1 MYKALTAPNYNIFD
15 PAIRADPYGVYGALR
30 EEALVFQNPMLGM
43 WMANGYDEVQ
53 QVLRD
58 HAHLSSEWIGLGQLG
73 DVLQAPTMLFSD
85 PPVHERLRQV
95 VAPMFTTRAVST
107 MADRI
112 TLVTEELL
120 SDLRLG
126 EPFDIVGQL
135 AYPLPVIVIA
145 EMLGVPPGD
154 RDQFKEWS
162 DTVIGFNGMA
172 DPENTERNRSVVE
185 DLIAYLRAQI
195 VFRTEHPGDDLISR
209 LIAANESGTVS
220 EAELLAACV
229 LLLVAGN
236 ETTTNLLANMVL
248 AFTRF
253 PEQYEIL
260 SADRSLIANAVEE
273 ALRFDPPVQA
283 VPRLA
288 TSEIEIGGVF
298 IPAGHMVFAMNAGAN
313 RDPGVFENPDVFDIR
328 RANASRNLSFGFGI
342 HHCIGASLARLEA
355 RIMLELLLDRVEVFT
370 LADPSADLGY
380 GPNFFLRGLTD
391 LKVIAR

>member
-1 MYKALTAPNYNIFD
+1 MPNALTTPNYNIFD

-30 EEALVFQNPMLGM
+30 EEAMVFQNPMLGM

-73 DVLQAPTMLFSD
+73 EVLQAPTMLFSD
-85 PPVHERLRQV
+85 PPTHERLRQV

-107 MADRI
+107 MTERI
-112 TLVTEELL
+112 RLVTEELL
-120 SDLRLG
+120 GELRLA
-126 EPFDIVGQL
+126 EPFDIVAQL

-145 EMLGVPPGD
+145 EMLGVPPDD

-162 DTVIGFNGMA
+162 DAVIGFNGMA

-185 DLIAYLRAQI
+185 ELIAYLRAQI

-209 LIAANESGTVS
+209 LIEANESGTVS

-253 PEQYEIL
+253 PEQYAIL
-260 SADRSLIANAVEE
+260 RGDRSLIANAVEE

-288 TSEIEIGGVF
+288 TSEIEIGGVH

-355 RIMLELLLDRVEVFT
+355 RIMLELLLDRVESFT
-370 LADPSADLGY
+370 LAEPSADLGY

-391 LKVIAR
+391 LKVVAR